1 MYWLRQ
7 NGNVKSVCYAF
18 LKQIQKR
25 KDLQRKLF
33 VPQRNS
39 RKTYDKKV
47 LHIQKYLLF
56 TLFGLDKT
64 DDYP

>member
-7 NGNVKSVCYAF
+7 NGNIKSVCYAF

-25 KDLQRKLF
+25 ISK
-33 VPQRNS
+33 PN
-39 RKTYDKKV
+39 DKKV

>member
-7 NGNVKSVCYAF
+7 NGNIKSVCYAF
-18 LKQIQKR
+18 LKQIHKR
-25 KDLQRKLF
+25 ISK
-33 VPQRNS
+33 PNS

>member
-18 LKQIQKR
+18 LKQIQKS

-33 VPQRNS
+33 VRQPNS